1 MAKSPELTGNG
12 SQFYRQLLN
21 AQYDAYMK
29 VAIKKHGLSSDMLH
43 RRASD
48 MSNEE
53 LAAAIA
59 VLRDLA
65 HLPPE

>member
-1 MAKSPELTGNG
+1 MAKSPEPAGNG
-12 SQFYRQLLN
+12 SQFYRQLLM

-43 RRASD
+43 RAAKD

-53 LAAAIA
+53 LSSAIT